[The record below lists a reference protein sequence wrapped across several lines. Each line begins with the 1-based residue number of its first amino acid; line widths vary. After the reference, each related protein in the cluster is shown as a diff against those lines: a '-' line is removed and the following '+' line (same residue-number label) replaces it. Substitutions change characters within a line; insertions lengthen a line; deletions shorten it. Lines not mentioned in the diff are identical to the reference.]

1 MKDLPARNCHRQ
13 MIFSLTSVLTLF
25 ALSTLFGLYRI
36 NAIGANLKEIA
47 ESHIPLTE
55 IITEI
60 ESHQLRQSLLFER
73 ALRLGEGMV
82 VKAEDR
88 HRFEE
93 TLKEYADLAGKVDE
107 KVTKGE
113 QLAESAVRAALKDE
127 QRNSFEDIGEHLK
140 KIGQEHQGIDHRAGE
155 VFGLVRE
162 GRLREAHALLE
173 TVEQEEGQLA
183 HELDAFLMRI
193 EVLTEQAAL
202 SAEHS
207 EEQAYL
213 WMLVLAGFAF
223 SAIPGALY
231 AIREAASQKGS

>member
-88 HRFEE
+88 HRFEK
-93 TLKEYADLAGKVDE
+93 TLKEYVDLAGIVLSSC
-107 KVTKGE
+107 V
-113 QLAESAVRAALKDE
+113 
-127 QRNSFEDIGEHLK
+127 
-140 KIGQEHQGIDHRAGE
+140 
-155 VFGLVRE
+155 
-162 GRLREAHALLE
+162 GRL
-173 TVEQEEGQLA
+173 
-183 HELDAFLMRI
+183 I
-193 EVLTEQAAL
+193 
-202 SAEHS
+202 
-207 EEQAYL
+207 
-213 WMLVLAGFAF
+213 
-223 SAIPGALY
+223 
-231 AIREAASQKGS
+231 